1 MAERDIDFDW
11 DPNKAERN
19 FKRHAVTFEEAGS
32 AFDDNLALIFE
43 DETHSFDEPREL
55 LIGHSSRNRLLLVVF
70 TERRP
75 STIRIISARLA
86 NGKERKKY
94 EQEKR

>member
-43 DETHSFDEPREL
+43 D
-55 LIGHSSRNRLLLVVF
+55 
-70 TERRP
+70 
-75 STIRIISARLA
+75 
-86 NGKERKKY
+86 
-94 EQEKR
+94 